1 MTTEQLQARI
11 EELEQE
17 VSLYKEIINLIPI
30 SVFAKN
36 VQNDYRYIIWNKE
49 LEKVFGTKEE
59 YIIRYKRPPI
69 VCK

>member
-1 MTTEQLQARI
+1 MAFFINNQLIVHVYLNFCHILR
-11 EELEQE
+11 
-17 VSLYKEIINLIPI
+17 
-30 SVFAKN
+30 KN